1 MKDITEIINFNT
13 NISILICLT
22 FNVILFIQSCLIA
35 QRAYSNTKIIKKYT
49 NPDRIQRFK
58 DRIDSFT
65 HKLDE
70 LVDNLNNTQD
80 KIEEEFEKTK
90 VKFDDF
96 NYKIKE
102 IFEKIDEI
110 DEIESNS
117 PIDDLVKL
125 VFRLCDRIKIIEK
138 NNDEYVPHL
147 DIVDEYTE
155 KIIDTEK
162 EDIKRENNSLKNDI
176 KILKER
182 LEVFTSSPKTTRS
195 GKTY

>member
-1 MKDITEIINFNT
+1 MMDIIDFNA

-49 NPDRIQRFK
+49 NQDRIQRFK
-58 DRIDSFT
+58 DRIDSFSQ
-65 HKLDE
+65 KLDE
-70 LVDNLNNTQD
+70 LVDTLNNTQD
-80 KIEEEFEKTK
+80 ITEDEIEKTK

-102 IFEKIDEI
+102 IFEKIDGMNYNQL
-110 DEIESNS
+110 S
-117 PIDDLVKL
+117 KL
-125 VFRLCDRIKIIEK
+125 VLRLSDRIKIIEQ
-138 NNDEYVPHL
+138 NYDEYVPDL

-162 EDIKRENNSLKNDI
+162 EDMIRENTSLKKQVKKLN
-176 KILKER
+176 ER
-182 LEVFTSSPKTTRS
+182 LEVFASSPKTLRN

>member
-1 MKDITEIINFNT
+1 MMDIIDFNA

-58 DRIDSFT
+58 DRIDTFS

-70 LVDNLNNTQD
+70 LVDTLNNTQD
-80 KIEEEFEKTK
+80 ITEEEIEKTK

-102 IFEKIDEI
+102 IFEKIDGMNYNQL
-110 DEIESNS
+110 S
-117 PIDDLVKL
+117 KL
-125 VFRLCDRIKIIEK
+125 VLRLSDRIKIIEQ
-138 NNDEYVPHL
+138 NYDEYVPDL

-162 EDIKRENNSLKNDI
+162 EDMIRENTSLKKQVKKLN
-176 KILKER
+176 ER
-182 LEVFTSSPKTTRS
+182 LEVFASSPKTLRN

>member
-1 MKDITEIINFNT
+1 MMDIIDFNT

-58 DRIDSFT
+58 DRIDTFS

-70 LVDNLNNTQD
+70 LVDTLNNTQD
-80 KIEEEFEKTK
+80 ITEEEIEKTK

-102 IFEKIDEI
+102 IFEKIDGMNYNQL
-110 DEIESNS
+110 S
-117 PIDDLVKL
+117 KL
-125 VFRLCDRIKIIEK
+125 VLRLSDRIKIIEQ
-138 NNDEYVPHL
+138 NYDEYVPDL

-162 EDIKRENNSLKNDI
+162 EDMIRENTSLKKQVKKLN
-176 KILKER
+176 ER
-182 LEVFTSSPKTTRS
+182 LEVFASSPKTLRN